1 MSPALRDSLI
11 LLLLIAANGIFAM
24 AEMALVS
31 ARKIRLEQMAAKG
44 VGAKVALELIES
56 PQQFLSTIQ
65 IGITMIG
72 VIAGA
77 FGGTR
82 LAGYLDP
89 VLAQIPGLEASAG
102 TVSLILIVIITTF
115 LSLVFGELVPKRIA
129 LAAPETVSAL
139 LARPM
144 RFLAKIGYPAIWL
157 LSVSTEGVLA
167 LIPGRQSSSPEVS
180 EEEIQLLIM
189 QGAQSGVL
197 EEAESKILAE
207 VFRLGDRRVYTL
219 MTPRSEIVWLDL
231 EDSWEENRAR
241 ILSEQH
247 TRFPV
252 GRGSLENLLGIVQV
266 RDILS
271 RLWGEVASL
280 EELVREPLFVP
291 ESTRAIK
298 VLELFKAHGTEMAI
312 VVDEYGGIQGL
323 VTLHDILEA
332 LVGEIPGE
340 TPEEPLAYQ
349 RENGSWLL
357 DGRFPIEDLSDIFPV
372 SEIPEEDSYY
382 TLGGLVMDQL
392 GRIPE
397 EGDKFVWN
405 GLEFEVVDMDGNR
418 VDKLLVRLTSAE
430 TGS

>member
-1 MSPALRDSLI
+1 MSPALRDFLI
-11 LLLLIAANGIFAM
+11 LLLLIGANGVFAL

-31 ARKIRLEQMAAKG
+31 ARKIRLEQIAAKSPG
-44 VGAKVALELIES
+44 GKAALELSES
-56 PQQFLSTIQ
+56 PQRFLSTVQ

-72 VIAGA
+72 VIAGV

-82 LAGYLDP
+82 LAGYLEP
-89 VLAQIPGLEASAG
+89 VLAQIAALEPYAD
-102 TVSLILIVIITTF
+102 TISLVLVVVITTY
-115 LSLVFGELVPKRIA
+115 LSLVIGELVPKRIA
-129 LAAPETVSAL
+129 LAAPETMAAL

-144 RFLAKIGYPAIWL
+144 RFLATLAYPAVWL
-157 LSVSTEGVLA
+157 LSVSTEGILA
-167 LIPGRQSSSPEVS
+167 LIPGRQSSSPEVNA
-180 EEEIQLLIM
+180 EEIQILIKR
-189 QGAQSGVL
+189 GAQSGLL
-197 EEAESKILAE
+197 EAAESKILAE

-241 ILSEQH
+241 ILAEQH

-252 GRGSLENLLGIVQV
+252 GRGSLENLLGIIQV

-271 RLWGEVASL
+271 RLWGESDSL
-280 EELVREPLFVP
+280 EQVLREPLFVP

-298 VLELFKAHGTEMAI
+298 VLELFKSHGTELAI

-323 VTLHDILEA
+323 ITLHDILEA

-340 TPEEPLAYQ
+340 SPEEPLAHQ
-349 RENGSWLL
+349 REDGSWLL
-357 DGRFPIEDLSDIFPV
+357 DGRFAIEDLAEILPV
-372 SEIPEEDSYY
+372 NELPVEDGYY

-397 EGDKFVWN
+397 EGDGFTWC
-405 GLEFEVVDMDGNR
+405 GLVFEVVDMAGNR
-418 VDKLLVRLTSAE
+418 VDKVLVRPLTTE
-430 TGS
+430 TEP